1 MRPIKEFR
9 YKKKFIFILLIF
21 FSCGLLFLYSD
32 VTYKKESW
40 KFSDIY
46 GRWKV
51 VRVIYQAKGGYGE
64 SPLGNEI
71 GRSFDIS
78 ENIIKDSKS
87 YDEAM
92 LEKQIC
98 YNMDVLYC
106 EENEF
111 DVSNGH
117 VMRDFQ
123 IRNNI
128 ILSYAGITDTIIL
141 EYTFY
146 AKADNIKDNGLYYAL
161 EMTVFPYQT
170 GNKDLLVMHFPY
182 GSYILQRYKKQEKIE
197 DLQGNWMVE
206 ELVSR
211 GRSEETGIDF
221 IKMYGKVYEVSN
233 DKLIYEGNTQEIS
246 YTKKI
251 VKTEEFEQA
260 NFINEGLGIE
270 NEKIEVFHMKIN
282 DEYETDMIPINNNEM
297 IVKIDEQWFCLKRIK
312 EYTGSTIPVDNILR
326 GEWKP
331 TLLMAIE
338 DVNENLEA
346 NTYNSPLWWYGN
358 QVILDKEVYV
368 VDVSEWSINKISVS
382 DMQKMYDIPQNVLDM
397 FNKSDVLQI
406 AVRIVNQVEEIYI
419 ILDDNSMIR
428 GRNGLWFRLEKIS

>member
-1 MRPIKEFR
+1 MRLIKEFR
-9 YKKKFIFILLIF
+9 YKKQFLVILLIIF
-21 FSCGLLFLYSD
+21 ACGFLFLYSD
-32 VTYKKESW
+32 VTYIKKSW
-40 KFSDIY
+40 DLNDIY
-46 GRWKV
+46 GKWKV
-51 VRVIYQAKGGYGE
+51 VRVVYQAKGGYGE
-64 SPLGNEI
+64 LPLGNEI
-71 GRSFDIS
+71 GRSFCIS
-78 ENIIKDSKS
+78 ENTIKDSKS
-87 YDEAM
+87 YNEAM

-111 DVSNGH
+111 DVSNGDI
-117 VMRDFQ
+117 MRDFQ

-128 ILSYAGITDTIIL
+128 ILSYAGITDTIIS

-146 AKADNIKDNGLYYAL
+146 AKSDNIKDNELYYAL

-170 GNKDLLVMHFPY
+170 DNKGLLVMQFPY

-197 DLQGNWMVE
+197 DLQGTWMVE

-211 GRSEETGIDF
+211 GRREETGIDF

-233 DKLIYEGNTQEIS
+233 HKLIYGGNTYEIS

-251 VKTEEFEQA
+251 VKTEEFEQE
-260 NFINEGLGIE
+260 NYINEGLGIE
-270 NEKIEVFHMKIN
+270 NKQIEVFHIKIN
-282 DEYETDMIPINNNEM
+282 NEYETDVIPINNNEM
-297 IVKIDEQWFCLKRIK
+297 IVKIDEQWFCLKRIR
-312 EYTGSTIPVDNILR
+312 EYADLTVPVDDILK

-338 DVNENLEA
+338 NVNENLEA

-358 QVILDKEVYV
+358 RVILDKEEYV
-368 VDVSEWSINKISVS
+368 VDVSEWNINKISVS
-382 DMQKMYDIPQNVLDM
+382 NMQKTYDIPQNVMDV
-397 FNKSDVLQI
+397 FKKSDILQV
-406 AVRIVNQVEEIYI
+406 AVRKVNQVEEIYI
-419 ILDDNSMIR
+419 ILDENSMIR